1 MNLDVTMDWI
11 ENIGQSASR
20 GHTPNS
26 KLENVKAIVNF
37 TIKYLQTDVIIN
49 IIGVILTTY

>member
-26 KLENVKAIVNF
+26 KLENVKAIANF